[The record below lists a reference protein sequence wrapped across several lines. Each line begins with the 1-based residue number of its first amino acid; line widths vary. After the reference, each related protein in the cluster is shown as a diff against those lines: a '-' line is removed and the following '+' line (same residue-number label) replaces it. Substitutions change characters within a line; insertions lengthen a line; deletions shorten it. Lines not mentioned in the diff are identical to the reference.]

1 MEQRSPDHVSCVLRQ
16 RETVD
21 YFDGENSEEE
31 NDYVEDADSDTS
43 VDSVSDVESENEESE
58 TEEEPENESGVRRR
72 KFLYGKDKDK

>member
-1 MEQRSPDHVSCVLRQ
+1 VSRVLRQ

-43 VDSVSDVESENEESE
+43 VDKINY
-58 TEEEPENESGVRRR
+58 
-72 KFLYGKDKDK
+72 FL